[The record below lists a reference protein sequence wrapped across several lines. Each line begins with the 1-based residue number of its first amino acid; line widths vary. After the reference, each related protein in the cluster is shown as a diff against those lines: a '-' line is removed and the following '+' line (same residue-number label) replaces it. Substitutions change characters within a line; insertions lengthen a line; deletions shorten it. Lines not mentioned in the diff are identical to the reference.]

1 MLARKKRGREPLVMV
16 KKEKERLEGVSSLS
30 GGLITLFMLC
40 GCLISL
46 ALTSFIFLECRHIV
60 LKLLGICRN
69 TLWKFLVKYYWSLS
83 MAFEVCWSK
92 VKK

>member
-1 MLARKKRGREPLVMV
+1 VARKNRGREPLVKV

-40 GCLISL
+40 GGLMSL
-46 ALTSFIFLECRHIV
+46 AATSFIFLECRHIV
-60 LKLLGICRN
+60 LKLLGICCN
-69 TLWKFLVKYYWSLS
+69 TIWKFLVKYYLSLS